1 MRFVSILKHMRAMSP
16 FVGLWLVLATGFCSY
31 ALYENEREREVAL
44 TEAQV
49 ELETV
54 ARLMR
59 DQVERTIDGVDRTL
73 SMFKVIHE
81 KHLTPALLSNMFD
94 GVRSADQAQRRV
106 LIFDRDGRFVTS
118 TDPAFRTGN
127 ASVADRDYFR
137 DASALGSTDLHIGV
151 PVKSRVSGLTVL
163 PMSKRIDSPDASFDG
178 VVVQGI
184 DLEKFGSLYTSLSP
198 GPSDV
203 LGIVTDNG
211 TVVARSGQD
220 GSGMPI
226 GAVDPALSVEIILE
240 TQLVRAIFEER
251 TIAAVP
257 SRVVFQRISG
267 TPLVVFAA
275 RGNAALMAEHGR
287 LVERSW
293 ALVVLALMVVT
304 FPIALAARY
313 KAREVGQRHKLEV
326 RIEHE
331 RERARRD
338 PLTGVANR
346 HVFDERVAASYRTL
360 DADNIPFVVA
370 FVDVDR
376 FKQLNDARGHAVG
389 DAALRKIAQTLN
401 EGIRSTDVVARL
413 GGDEFGVLL
422 SGANALAARQVLDQ
436 RAKALHAAVASE
448 EWPIT
453 FSIGVVT
460 FWTAPPAEHH
470 VVDIADGVMYAV
482 KKAGRNN
489 IRFAVYRDRR
499 LIDQEK
505 VAPRRIAA

>member
-1 MRFVSILKHMRAMSP
+1 MYFAPIVKRIPTLLP
-16 FVGLWLVLATGFCSY
+16 FMALWLVLAVAFCCY
-31 ALYENEREREVAL
+31 AVFENERERKLAF
-44 TEAQV
+44 TDAQV

-54 ARLMR
+54 AGLMR

-73 SMFKVIHE
+73 SMFKVIYE
-81 KHLTPALLSNMFD
+81 KNLTQTLLFNMFD
-94 GVRSADQAQRRV
+94 GVRSADHAQRRV
-106 LIFDRDGRFVTS
+106 LVFDRDGRFLTS
-118 TDPAFRTGN
+118 TDPTYRVST
-127 ASVADRDYFR
+127 ASIIDRDYFR
-137 DASALGSTDLHIGV
+137 DASRLASTDLHIGV
-151 PVKSRVSGLTVL
+151 PIKGRITGMTVL
-163 PMSKRIDSPDASFDG
+163 PVAKRVDSSDASFDG

-184 DLEKFGSLYTSLSP
+184 DLEKFGTLYTALSP

-211 TVVARSGQD
+211 TVVARSGEDQ
-220 GSGMPI
+220 GRMSI
-226 GAVDPALSVEIILE
+226 GAIDPALSVEIVLE
-240 TQLVRAIFEER
+240 TQLERGVFEER
-251 TIAAVP
+251 TIGAIP
-257 SRVVFQRISG
+257 SQVVFQRISG
-267 TPLVVFAA
+267 TNLVVFAA
-275 RGNAALMAEHGR
+275 RGNDAMMAEHVR

-293 ALVVLALMVVT
+293 ALVILAMMVAT
-304 FPIALAARY
+304 FPIVMAARY
-313 KAREVGQRHKLEV
+313 MAREVGKRRKLEDRV
-326 RIEHE
+326 EHE

-389 DAALRKIAQTLN
+389 DAALRKIAQTLS
-401 EGIRSTDVVARL
+401 EGIRNTDVVARL

-422 SGANALAARQVLDQ
+422 SGANALAARQVLEQ

-482 KKAGRNN
+482 KKGGRNN

-505 VAPRRIAA
+505 IAPPRIAA

>member
-1 MRFVSILKHMRAMSP
+1 MYLPP
-16 FVGLWLVLATGFCSY
+16 FVKRVPASLPFIGLWLVLALGLCSY
-31 ALYENEREREVAL
+31 AVYDNEQERKLVFKR
-44 TEAQV
+44 AQI

-81 KHLTPALLSNMFD
+81 KQLTQALQSNMFD
-94 GVRSADQAQRRV
+94 GVRSADQEQRRV
-106 LIFDRDGRFVTS
+106 LVFDRDGRLVTS
-118 TDPAFRTGN
+118 TDPAFRVST
-127 ASVADRDYFR
+127 ASIADRDYFR
-137 DASALGSTDLHIGV
+137 DASSLASTDLHIGV
-151 PVKSRVSGLTVL
+151 PVKSRISGQTVL
-163 PMSKRIDSPDASFDG
+163 PMAKRVDAPDASFDG

-184 DLEKFGSLYTSLSP
+184 DLEKFGSLYTLLSP

-211 TVVARSGQD
+211 TVVARSGEEE
-220 GSGMPI
+220 GRMSV
-226 GAVDPALSVEIILE
+226 GAVDPALSIEIILE
-240 TQLVRAIFEER
+240 TQLESGVFEER
-251 TIAAVP
+251 TIAAIP
-257 SRVVFQRISG
+257 SHVVFQRISG
-267 TPLVVFAA
+267 TRLVVFAA
-275 RGNAALMAEHGR
+275 RGNEALMAEHGR

-293 ALVVLALMVVT
+293 ALVILAMMVVT
-304 FPIALAARY
+304 FPIVLAARY
-313 KAREVGQRHKLEV
+313 MAREVGQRRKLEDRV
-326 RIEHE
+326 EHE

-389 DAALRKIAQTLN
+389 DAALRKIAQTLS

-422 SGANALAARQVLDQ
+422 SGANALAARHVLEQ
-436 RAKALHAAVASE
+436 RAKALHAAVALA

-482 KKAGRNN
+482 KKTGGNG
-489 IRFAVYRDRR
+489 IKFAVYRDRR

-505 VAPRRIAA
+505 VAPPRIAA